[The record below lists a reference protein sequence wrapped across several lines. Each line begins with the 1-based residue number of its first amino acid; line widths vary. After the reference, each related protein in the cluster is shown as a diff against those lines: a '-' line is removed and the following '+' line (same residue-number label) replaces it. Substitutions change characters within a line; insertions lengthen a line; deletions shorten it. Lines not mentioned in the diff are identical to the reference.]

1 MDYKNDNSTTKR
13 WWLLVLGGL
22 FVGFLSG
29 FFGGGGGM
37 LLVPLLVSVAK
48 LSQKEAHAT
57 AQSVILPL
65 SVLSAVVYI
74 VFGGFNFEV
83 GIPVGVA
90 FIVGGIIGSLVLKKI
105 PDKVL
110 GVVFAILMIIGGVRL
125 LW

>member
-1 MDYKNDNSTTKR
+1 
-13 WWLLVLGGL
+13 
-22 FVGFLSG
+22 
-29 FFGGGGGM
+29 M